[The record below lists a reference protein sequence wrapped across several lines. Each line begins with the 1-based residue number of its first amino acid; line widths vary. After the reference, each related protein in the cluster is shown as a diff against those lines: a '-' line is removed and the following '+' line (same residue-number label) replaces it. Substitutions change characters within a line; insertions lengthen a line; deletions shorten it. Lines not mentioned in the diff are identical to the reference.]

1 MKEEQFWIL
10 LTKKLCGEATVE
22 ELALLQ
28 EFINENNEQLASHDV
43 LQDLFSANPKLEET
57 NKQKLEDLYLNHVN
71 RLKSQTNDFSE
82 NDLRN
87 ENHLKKEKAT
97 SSTTFR
103 LIKIVSSIAA
113 VGIGIFFIV
122 ETHYDEKQNIVQG
135 TRSHNEVNV
144 SMGSKSKVVLPDGT
158 QVWIN
163 SGSKLTY
170 NGSFKGNLREVVLD
184 GEAYFDVV
192 RDIARPFIVHTSA
205 IDIHVLG
212 TVFNVKAY
220 DVDKTIEATLIHGS
234 IEVVNRK
241 QPSAPKVMLKPH
253 EKIIF
258 NKDLVLSR
266 KDAKTQYVPK
276 PTELPV
282 TYYALVTPIPKTI
295 SDSSIIETS
304 WVYNKIVFE
313 EEKMSDIA
321 VKLERWYNVKIEIA
335 DEKIRNIRLSG
346 SFVDESIEEALKYL
360 QLLIPFKYQN
370 KNNMITISK
379 K

>member
-10 LTKKLCGEATVE
+10 LTKKLCGEATAE

-28 EFINENNEQLASHDV
+28 KDINENNEQLASHEV

-57 NKQKLEDLYLNHVN
+57 NKQKLEDLYLNHIN
-71 RLKSQTNDFSE
+71 RLKSQTTDFSE

-87 ENHLKKEKAT
+87 ENHLKKEKAG
-97 SSTTFR
+97 SSSRLR

-122 ETHYDEKQNIVQG
+122 ETLFDEKQNSVQG
-135 TRSHNEVNV
+135 SRSHNEVNV

-192 RDIARPFIVHTSA
+192 HDIARPFIVHTSA

-258 NKDLVLSR
+258 NKDSVLGR
-266 KDAKTQYVPK
+266 KDAKTQYVPE
-276 PTELPV
+276 PTELPT
-282 TYYALVTPIPKTI
+282 TYYALVTPIPKSI

-313 EEKMSDIA
+313 EEKMSDLA
-321 VKLERWYNVKIEIA
+321 VKLERWYNVKIEIT

-346 SFVDESIEEALKYL
+346 SFVDESIEEALRDL